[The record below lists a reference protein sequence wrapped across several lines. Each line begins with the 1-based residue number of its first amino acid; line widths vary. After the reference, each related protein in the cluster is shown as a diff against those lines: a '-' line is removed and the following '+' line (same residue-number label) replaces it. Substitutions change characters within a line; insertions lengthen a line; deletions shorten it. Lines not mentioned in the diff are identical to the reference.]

1 MCVLVVTLIYV
12 CTYSYDQNR
21 GLFPTE
27 TGWWKIS
34 LQFAIVSALST
45 GSIQQLQLPPGPLM
59 LLWKLLLRLVPQMMV
74 VVVAVVVD
82 AV

>member
-1 MCVLVVTLIYV
+1 MCVCVGSNTNICV

-45 GSIQQLQLPPGPLM
+45 GSIQLLQLPPGPLM

-74 VVVAVVVD
+74 VVVD